1 MIKPQSEVQTKIN
14 LIEKEIVL
22 SKRKHLGGFSGVTYI
37 FK

>member
-14 LIEKEIVL
+14 LIKKEIVI
-22 SKRKHLGGFSGVTYI
+22 SKRKHLGGFSGVRYS